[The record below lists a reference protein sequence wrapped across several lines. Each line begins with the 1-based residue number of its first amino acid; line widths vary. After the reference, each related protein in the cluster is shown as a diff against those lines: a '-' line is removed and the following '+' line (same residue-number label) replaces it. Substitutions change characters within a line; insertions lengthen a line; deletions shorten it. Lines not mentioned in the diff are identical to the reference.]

1 MKKLRFPGDYIYISS
16 PYGMRTIKGITKKHK
31 GIDLGWSSKYGG
43 QNTPILAA
51 ADGVIETVVD
61 GKDNDMT
68 SSTYGNYVII
78 NHGNGITTLYGHLL
92 KNSLLKKGTKVKQGE
107 QFAKK
112 NNSGYSFGSHCHFEV
127 RINNKQVDPL
137 LYTYADTNMI
147 ISSDTSKKYKI
158 LKHDFNKI
166 EPIPEPIPEPTVT
179 SFKKGEIVIP
189 TRLVNYTGTKLIQYD
204 KQYEVVE
211 DSKRD
216 RVVLGARRKG
226 KLVVWA
232 AMNTNDVRRV

>member
-16 PYGMRTIKGITKKHK
+16 PYGKRTINGVTKNHS
-31 GIDLGWSSKYGG
+31 GIDLGWSSKHGG
-43 QNTPILAA
+43 EHTPILAA
-51 ADGVIETVVD
+51 ADGIIETVVD
-61 GKDNDMT
+61 GKNNDT
-68 SSTYGNYVII
+68 TKSTYGNYVII
-78 NHGNGITTLYGHLL
+78 NHGDGLTTLYGHLL
-92 KNSLLKKGTKVKQGE
+92 KGSLLKKGTVLKQG
-107 QFAKK
+107 QAFAKK
-112 NNSGYSFGSHCHFEV
+112 NNSGYSFGSHCHYEV
-127 RINNKQVDPL
+127 RINGKSVNPL

-147 ISSDTSKKYKI
+147 ISSDTAKKYLI
-158 LKHDFNKI
+158 LKYDFSQP

-211 DSKRD
+211 DSKGD

-232 AMNTNDVRRV
+232 AMNTNDVRKV